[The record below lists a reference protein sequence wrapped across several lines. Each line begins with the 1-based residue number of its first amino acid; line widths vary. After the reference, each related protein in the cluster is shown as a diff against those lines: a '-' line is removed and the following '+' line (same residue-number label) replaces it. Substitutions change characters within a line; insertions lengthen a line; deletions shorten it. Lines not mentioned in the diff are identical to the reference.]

1 MPWSSA
7 LRVTARIAAFMPG
20 ASPPLVR
27 TAMCFIRPRLCRCA
41 PAIHGGKKSATSR
54 PRANQG
60 SNEEIAVRHY
70 RFTINRFDLGD
81 GPDPGIVN
89 SQNDCDQI
97 SFRGLPC
104 SEAPLK
110 EKLMSLAERL
120 DTIRQG
126 ADKRIPPDKRAI
138 MHRATDDLRASGIL
152 SGVIKVG
159 DPLPPFALKNAF
171 GQEIGS
177 SELLANGKLVLTVFR
192 GSW

>member
-1 MPWSSA
+1 M
-7 LRVTARIAAFMPG
+7 T
-20 ASPPLVR
+20 
-27 TAMCFIRPRLCRCA
+27 
-41 PAIHGGKKSATSR
+41 
-54 PRANQG
+54 
-60 SNEEIAVRHY
+60 
-70 RFTINRFDLGD
+70 
-81 GPDPGIVN
+81 
-89 SQNDCDQI
+89 
-97 SFRGLPC
+97 
-104 SEAPLK
+104 
-110 EKLMSLAERL
+110 LAERL

-152 SGVIKVG
+152 SAVIKVG